1 MLKQSYKWSIE
12 INAHKQIYNNKNT
25 LIFERQESLVVHRVE
40 LLLLCD
46 THLRQLAGLSGDNQV
61 YRSSE
66 AVQNA
71 RKRLYLI
78 AKTYDANNKLDP

>member
-1 MLKQSYKWSIE
+1 M
-12 INAHKQIYNNKNT
+12 
-25 LIFERQESLVVHRVE
+25 HRVE

-46 THLRQLAGLSGDNQV
+46 THLRQLAGLSENNQV